1 MSFCGRAKSSG
12 SKLEG
17 QKQDFTHLGTRVDGR
32 PSCGTASFLG
42 QSIGSSGTQWLILTA
57 LFELDQEGDGVPVN
71 AVSKKT
77 LVQSNF
83 VTTQSKILEK
93 KGLLRRRRSGDDA
106 RIVQLSLTD
115 RAYKAMA
122 ALSSRHKSLNEF
134 IFAELNER
142 QLEEL
147 TNALTSLDN
156 RFQKAGLKLLVGI

>member
-1 MSFCGRAKSSG
+1 M
-12 SKLEG
+12 
-17 QKQDFTHLGTRVDGR
+17 
-32 PSCGTASFLG
+32 
-42 QSIGSSGTQWLILTA
+42 
-57 LFELDQEGDGVPVN
+57 
-71 AVSKKT
+71 
-77 LVQSNF
+77 
-83 VTTQSKILEK
+83 TTQSKILEK

-122 ALSSRHKSLNEF
+122 ALSSRHELLNEF

>member
-1 MSFCGRAKSSG
+1 MGEQKIVGASSKDKNRILLTWALVSMGVHLAELRHFWARA
-12 SKLEG
+12 
-17 QKQDFTHLGTRVDGR
+17 LGV
-32 PSCGTASFLG
+32 
-42 QSIGSSGTQWLILTA
+42 SGTQWLILTA

-115 RAYKAMA
+115 RAYKALA
-122 ALSSRHKSLNEF
+122 TLSSRHESLNEF